1 MSTQLST
8 GTFRRSSRYS
18 LWINRHRK
26 LVLLGPA
33 VVFVAAMVAIP
44 IIFTLY
50 MGMTNSTGSI
60 RAPFDFVG
68 FSNYLTA
75 LTDNARFWPAVW
87 RTLVFTAGA
96 LSLEVVLGVGIAL
109 LLWRPFRG
117 QRWVRIT
124 ILMPMVATPVA
135 IGMMWLLILEP
146 TIGFVNYALSGFGII
161 PGPGWIS
168 SSSEAL
174 VTLIFIDA
182 WQWTPMITLIVLAG
196 LNSLPEEADEAARVD
211 GATGLQR
218 LWYVTIPLVSPVIV
232 VATLLRSIDALKT
245 FDILYATKG
254 KGGGSHHEVETLNI
268 YAYALNFEYNEYGP
282 AAAVIVLF
290 TLLIVACCIAFIFL
304 LRRRRIYS

>member
-1 MSTQLST
+1 M
-8 GTFRRSSRYS
+8 
-18 LWINRHRK
+18 
-26 LVLLGPA
+26 VLLGPA
-33 VVFVAAMVAIP
+33 VLFVAAMVVVP
-44 IIFTLY
+44 ILFTLY
-50 MGMTNSTGSI
+50 MGMTDSTGSI

-68 FSNYLTA
+68 FENYITA
-75 LTDNARFWPAVW
+75 LTDNDRFWPAVW
-87 RTLVFTAGA
+87 RTLIFTAGA
-96 LSLEVVLGVGIAL
+96 LSLEVILGVGIAL

-146 TIGFVNYALSGFGII
+146 TIGFVNYALSGFGIV

-174 VTLIFIDA
+174 ATLVLIDA

-218 LWYVTIPLVSPVIV
+218 LWYVTLPLVSPVII

-268 YAYALNFEYNEYGP
+268 YAYALNFEYNEYGA
-282 AAAVIVLF
+282 AAAVLVLF
-290 TLLIVACCIAFIFL
+290 TLLIVASCLVLIFV
-304 LRRRRIYS
+304 LRRRRIQL